1 MQRQLDHNF
10 SPNLPLRVIL
20 PIIMTPLNWIL
31 IHVHICTSN
40 NIVLAGTDEF
50 LMPFDHMSRGKFYNF
65 SSKKSERRGIF
76 SQEMPNSL
84 KFSWTYLAN
93 FQEKYFFACSSKFL
107 CSNHHSERFGS
118 EAWDPDSRSISHFHP
133 IKQYKKNYDIHR
145 EESNSTLSHFL
156 LH

>member
-10 SPNLPLRVIL
+10 WPNLPLRVIL
-20 PIIMTPLNWIL
+20 PIIITPLNWTL

-50 LMPFDHMSRGKFYNF
+50 LMPFDHTYAGNF
-65 SSKKSERRGIF
+65 ATFHQKSPRDGGFFPKKCPIHSSFHEPTSLTSKKNI
-76 SQEMPNSL
+76 SL
-84 KFSWTYLAN
+84 PVAQSFCAAITILNDLDLK
-93 FQEKYFFACSSKFL
+93 
-107 CSNHHSERFGS
+107 HR
-118 EAWDPDSRSISHFHP
+118 DPDSRSISHFHP
-133 IKQYKKNYDIHR
+133 IKQYKNNSDIHR